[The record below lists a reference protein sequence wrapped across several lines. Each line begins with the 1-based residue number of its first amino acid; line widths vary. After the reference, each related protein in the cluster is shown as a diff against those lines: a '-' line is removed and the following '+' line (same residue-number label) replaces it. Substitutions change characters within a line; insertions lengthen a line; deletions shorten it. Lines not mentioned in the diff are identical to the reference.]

1 MTKGASAI
9 VEKIR
14 SLVPAHKA
22 AVITLSAEDLQ
33 EFTLRRATLNNAKFQ
48 ALMVEE
54 AFQMWSKNLRA
65 KYGLPVKFEID
76 PVTGK
81 VTAKD

>member
-1 MTKGASAI
+1 MSSRTRTL
-9 VEKIR
+9 EKIR
-14 SLVPAHKA
+14 HLIHLPPTQG
-22 AVITLSAEDLQ
+22 ITLSPEDLQ